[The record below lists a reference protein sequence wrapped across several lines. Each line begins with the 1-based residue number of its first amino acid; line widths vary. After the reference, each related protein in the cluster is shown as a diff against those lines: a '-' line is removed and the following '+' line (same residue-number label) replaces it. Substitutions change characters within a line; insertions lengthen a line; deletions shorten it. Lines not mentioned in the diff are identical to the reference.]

1 MSEKFTK
8 TAKFTKIIN
17 TAKQN
22 LRNVRGKTTAPD
34 TKKTEKKHHTTKKP
48 HRRTS
53 PKQKKT
59 VDSRQKTP
67 EKNRKP
73 RLHKKPAAP
82 GKTQDAF
89 RPRIPVVGI
98 YHYSLIN
105 TDKKSKIKKNS

>member
-17 TAKQN
+17 TSKQN
-22 LRNVRGKTTAPD
+22 LRNVRGQTTAPD
-34 TKKTEKKHHTTKKP
+34 TKKTEKTHHTTKKP

-67 EKNRKP
+67 EKKQ
-73 RLHKKPAAP
+73 KTPAAQ
-82 GKTQDAF
+82 KTGRTRKNPETPSGLA
-89 RPRIPVVGI
+89 
-98 YHYSLIN
+98 SLL
-105 TDKKSKIKKNS
+105 